1 MRGKSALN
9 MRGLPARS
17 SEFSDAS
24 LYGRGMWPQFQQSY
38 DGVSRLPFSRDARTN
53 AAPGI
58 PANYAAFAHQVV
70 RPKFMNIPQGFIDL
84 GNMPYTYG
92 DYRRTTPAG
101 GAGNVPA
108 IAAALRNSA
117 TALFNSSTKGS

>member
-1 MRGKSALN
+1 
-9 MRGLPARS
+9 MRGLNALRLRGLPWRR

-24 LYGRGMWPQFQQSY
+24 LYGEGMWPAFFGNYNGVVHSSY
-38 DGVSRLPFSRDARTN
+38 TRDPHTG

-58 PANYAAFAHQVV
+58 PAGYASVAHNVV
-70 RPKFMNIPQGFIDL
+70 RPRYQPMPAGLYNV
-84 GNMPYTYG
+84 GNMPYTYA
-92 DYRRTTPAG
+92 DYKRTTPAG

-117 TALFNSSTKGS
+117 TALFNSSNKGS